1 MNSVFSLLPSR
12 LDAGALKDYP
22 PFKPF
27 ITRRHTVTS
36 VEQLCS
42 LPDNAMEIVVEPSTC
57 NEENAG
63 VVDLSRFHSLKSFR
77 VGDCSLYHAT
87 TMLVRGL
94 GSLQFVDL
102 GMNCM
107 KGNEKDS
114 CLSVTDCSSL
124 LSLNIGACSFCD
136 YVKCDLRSVDRS
148 CG

>member
-63 VVDLSRFHSLKSFR
+63 VVDLSRFHS
-77 VGDCSLYHAT
+77 HAT
-87 TMLVRGL
+87 TLLVRGL
-94 GSLQFVDL
+94 ESLQFVDI